1 MSTIGGGGAAPSSY
15 DSLSALV
22 DFIKSP
28 DSQARV
34 KELRDLEASSK
45 AAAQVAEKSMADA
58 QAMSDQ
64 LDEDLA
70 AHKIAA
76 DRLKADQLAHSE
88 RMARVNKAI
97 DDLRAALG

>member
-45 AAAQVAEKSMADA
+45 AATEVANKSMADA
-58 QAMSDQ
+58 QSMSDD
-64 LDEDLA
+64 LDA
-70 AHKIAA
+70 KIAKHTA
-76 DRLKADQLAHSE
+76 AAAKLKADQEAHA
-88 RMARVNKAI
+88 ARVDKINKAI
-97 DDLRAALG
+97 DALKAALG